1 MTVVAH
7 CEPRGAQ
14 RWLIALIVI
23 VFTAIP
29 TAHCHAGAAH
39 SAGPSAPSTHA
50 HAVAPPSNGFAEAL
64 SIGEIDHA
72 HAYPAAVDAWCSAL
86 GAAGVLIHADDR
98 GRNLLVLAA
107 VLLTLVAL
115 LWGRPPIRGPS
126 PDTQVARSGRDI
138 LHLHCVI
145 RR

>member
-7 CEPRGAQ
+7 REPRGAQ

-29 TAHCHAGAAH
+29 TAHCLAGAGQ
-39 SAGPSAPSTHA
+39 SAGSSATSTHA
-50 HAVAPPSNGFAEAL
+50 HAVAPSSDGFAEAL
-64 SIGEIDHA
+64 SIAVIDHA
-72 HAYPAAVDAWCSAL
+72 HADPVPVDAWCSAL
-86 GAAGVLIHADDR
+86 GMVGVLIHADNP

-107 VLLTLVAL
+107 VLLTLGAL
-115 LWGRPPIRGPS
+115 LWGRQPIRGP
-126 PDTQVARSGRDI
+126 PRGTQVASSGRDI
-138 LHLHCVI
+138 LHRHCVI